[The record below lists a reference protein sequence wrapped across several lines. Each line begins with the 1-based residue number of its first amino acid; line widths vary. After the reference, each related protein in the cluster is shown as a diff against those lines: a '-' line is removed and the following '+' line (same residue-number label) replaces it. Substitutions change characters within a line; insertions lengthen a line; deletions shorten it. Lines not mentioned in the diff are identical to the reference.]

1 MSSLHW
7 SLIQQILEM
16 IDIIN
21 DSVVTCFMWNIFF
34 CARHTGSNILQLR
47 PALLVRLNREN
58 PTLPFLQKN
67 NMISHL
73 KPFTWYTPTPTM
85 DKEYLLTDFPFL
97 NTRNLNN
104 DTSSVKDRQVPLFQT
119 QTQTHTQC
127 NWQGKR
133 CGSQFFHLSGNVF

>member
-1 MSSLHW
+1 MLYVEH
-7 SLIQQILEM
+7 
-16 IDIIN
+16 
-21 DSVVTCFMWNIFF
+21 FF

-73 KPFTWYTPTPTM
+73 KPFAWYTPTPTM
-85 DKEYLLTDFPFL
+85 DKEYLLTDFLFL

-104 DTSSVKDRQVPLFQT
+104 DHLQLKTGKYPFFKHKHTHNVIDKVNAVDLNFSTSVGIFF
-119 QTQTHTQC
+119 
-127 NWQGKR
+127 NW
-133 CGSQFFHLSGNVF
+133 FFF

>member
-1 MSSLHW
+1 MLYVEH
-7 SLIQQILEM
+7 
-16 IDIIN
+16 
-21 DSVVTCFMWNIFF
+21 FF

-47 PALLVRLNREN
+47 PALLVRLIREN

-73 KPFTWYTPTPTM
+73 KPFAWYTPTPMM

-119 QTQTHTQC
+119 QTHTQC
-127 NWQGKR
+127 N
-133 CGSQFFHLSGNVF
+133 